1 MEGKATKDG
10 NKIIYIIDKEF
21 VVEYE
26 VDEDAIINVE
36 DGDNVIKGTP
46 LTSGSQDP
54 KEIMKIDDIKQA
66 QQYLIDNVQETYGIQ
81 GIGIDDKH
89 VEVVVRQVSRFS
101 RVTDAGDSEYLPGDY
116 ADHIELRQLNEQ
128 LKNEGKRTVKSKRQ
142 LLGITFAAIKTDS
155 FLSAASFEQQVR
167 VLSEAGLIGKVDYL
181 RGLKENVIIGR
192 TVPLGD
198 EVR

>member
-1 MEGKATKDG
+1 
-10 NKIIYIIDKEF
+10 
-21 VVEYE
+21 
-26 VDEDAIINVE
+26 
-36 DGDNVIKGTP
+36 
-46 LTSGSQDP
+46 
-54 KEIMKIDDIKQA
+54 MKINDIKSA
-66 QQYLIDNVQETYGIQ
+66 QRYLIDNVQETYGIQ

-89 VEVVVRQVSRFS
+89 VEVVVRQMSRFA
-101 RVTDAGDSEYLPGDY
+101 RVIDAGDSDYLPGDY
-116 ADHIELRQLNEQ
+116 ADHIELRMLNAKLREEE
-128 LKNEGKRTVKSKRQ
+128 KKVIKSKRQ

-167 VLSEAGLIGKVDYL
+167 VLSEAGLIGKVDHL

>member
-1 MEGKATKDG
+1 M
-10 NKIIYIIDKEF
+10 
-21 VVEYE
+21 
-26 VDEDAIINVE
+26 
-36 DGDNVIKGTP
+36 
-46 LTSGSQDP
+46 
-54 KEIMKIDDIKQA
+54 
-66 QQYLIDNVQETYGIQ
+66 
-81 GIGIDDKH
+81 
-89 VEVVVRQVSRFS
+89 
-101 RVTDAGDSEYLPGDY
+101 TDAGDSDYLPGDY

-128 LKNEGKRTVKSKRQ
+128 LRNESKRTVKSKRQ